1 MANIIICIPDDYST
15 GGLQRSAINIH
26 QALVCKGH
34 VVSILSIKLAKDGYA
49 RKFSFIKQISPN
61 YSSKIFFWLFFA
73 LNFRKVLKTNKNSV
87 FLALGLMPT
96 IFLSLFSVGLK
107 VRGILGSERIFPPME
122 TPSFL
127 IRSIRK
133 VFYRRLD
140 FIVSQSE
147 ASLLWFRDHLGLPE
161 TMLEIIP
168 NVIHPPSV
176 QFNNSI
182 DSGIRP
188 GAYKNNYP
196 LIACV
201 GRLTSQ
207 KGFDCALQIFSIIH
221 KRKPLAKMHIVGEGP
236 DRKALGVLAHSL
248 HIEDD
253 ITFIS
258 KIEDLTEIWQSADI
272 LLFPSRYE
280 GFPNVLAEAMA
291 HGLPAVS
298 FNCLTGPSDLINHG
312 ENGYLVDV
320 GDVICAS
327 ELTVRLLEHH
337 DLRNQLGSRA
347 MNVAVKFS
355 PNVIGDKWSSLIQRV
370 SSKP

>member
-1 MANIIICIPDDYST
+1 MANVIIFIPDDHTT
-15 GGLQRSAINIH
+15 GGVQRSAVNIR
-26 QALVCKGH
+26 QSLICNGH
-34 VVSILSIKLAKDGYA
+34 IVSILCIKLAEDGYS
-49 RKFSFIKQISPN
+49 RKFDFIKQISPN
-61 YSSKIFFWLFFA
+61 RASKLFFWLFFA
-73 LNFRKVLKTNKNSV
+73 LNFRKLLKSNKEAV
-87 FLALGLMPT
+87 FIALGLMPS
-96 IFLSLFSVGLK
+96 IFLSLFSIGLK
-107 VRGILGSERIFPPME
+107 VRGLIGSERIYPPME

-140 FIVSQSE
+140 FIVTQSE
-147 ASLLWFRDHLGLPE
+147 ASLLWFRNHLGLSH
-161 TMLEIIP
+161 TMLEVIP
-168 NVIHPPSV
+168 NVIHPPTV
-176 QFNNSI
+176 QFKNFIDTSI
-182 DSGIRP
+182 EP
-188 GAYKNNYP
+188 GVYKKDYP

-221 KRKPLAKMHIVGEGP
+221 KRKPLAKMTIVGDGP

-248 HIEDD
+248 HVADY
-253 ITFIS
+253 ITFIP
-258 KIEDLTEIWQSADI
+258 KIEDLSEIWQSADI
-272 LLFPSRYE
+272 ILFPSRYE

-291 HGLPAVS
+291 HGVPAVS

-320 GDVICAS
+320 EDVIGAS

-337 DLRNQLGSRA
+337 DLRKQFGSRA
-347 MNVAVKFS
+347 TNVAVKFS